1 MILSPTQLER
11 FGALLG
17 PGGVLT
23 APEEIA
29 PFCADWR
36 GRERGHAPCVLL
48 PASTSACAALV
59 GFCAEQHLPLCPQ
72 GGGTGLVLG
81 AVPNGEILLS
91 LKRLNRIRHVDPI
104 NDALIVE
111 AGVPLAA
118 VQECAKAHDRL
129 FPLSLASEGS
139 ALIGGLCATNAG
151 GVGVLQYGMMR
162 DLVLG
167 LEVVLPDGRVWDGLT
182 ALRKDN
188 SGLDLKHLFLGA
200 EGILGVITAASL
212 ELFPLPKGYSTALA
226 ATSDLAKAVAL
237 LTFAK
242 ARTRGRV
249 TAFEAMP
256 ALGIKLVCDQFPGT
270 RSPLA
275 LAHPWHVL
283 IEISHASP
291 ANTGEDLEGLL
302 ADAAREGLLL
312 DGVIANSEAQRQDF
326 WALRE
331 RLPLSEK
338 AFGAALKHDISV
350 PISAIAEFYD
360 AALARVAQIAPMAQ
374 VIAFGHLGDGNLHFN
389 VAMAQGG
396 PLGALAPLEGEV
408 TGAILDLVAFH
419 RGSFSAEHG
428 IGRQKLTD
436 MQARKS
442 PVALDL
448 MRAIKQAL
456 DPLGLMNPG
465 RVISPAPLNQE
476 GQSP

>member
-1 MILSPTQLER
+1 MILTPAQLER

-23 APEEIA
+23 APEDIA

-36 GRERGHAPCVLL
+36 GRQAGHAPCVLL
-48 PASTSACAALV
+48 PSSTSACAALI

-72 GGGTGLVLG
+72 GGNTGLVLG
-81 AVPNGEILLS
+81 AVPDGEILLS

-111 AGVPLAA
+111 AGVPLAS
-118 VQECAKAHDRL
+118 VQECAKANDRL

-151 GVGVLQYGMMR
+151 GVGVLHYGMMR

-212 ELFPLPKGYSTALA
+212 KLFPQPKAFATALA
-226 ATSDLAKAVAL
+226 AVPDLAKAVML

-242 ARTRGRV
+242 ARTRGHV

-256 ALGIKLVCDQFPGT
+256 AFGIKLVCDQFPAS
-270 RSPLA
+270 RSPLS

-291 ANTGEDLEGLL
+291 ANAGEDIESLL
-302 ADAAREGLLL
+302 ADAANEGLLL
-312 DGVIANSEAQRQDF
+312 DGAISNSQAQRQDF

-331 RLPLSEK
+331 RLPISEK
-338 AFGAALKHDISV
+338 AFGGALKHDISV

-360 AALARVAQIAPMAQ
+360 AAVAQVAKIAPMAQ

-396 PLGALAPLEGEV
+396 PLGALAVLAPEV
-408 TGAILDLVAFH
+408 SGAILDLVARY

-428 IGRQKLTD
+428 IGRQKLGD

-442 PVALDL
+442 PIALDL
-448 MRAIKQAL
+448 MRAIKQAI
-456 DPLGLMNPG
+456 DPKGLMNPG
-465 RVISPAPLNQE
+465 RVLPPDQSRIES
-476 GQSP
+476 QSP